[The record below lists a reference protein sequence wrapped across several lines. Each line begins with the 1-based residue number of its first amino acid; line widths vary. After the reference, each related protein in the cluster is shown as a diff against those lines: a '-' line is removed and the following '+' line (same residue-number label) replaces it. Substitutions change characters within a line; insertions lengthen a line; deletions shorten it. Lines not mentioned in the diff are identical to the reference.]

1 MRSLV
6 HDHEMRQAILA
17 RTHHDVIRQWQRL
30 VPESDTPLWMG
41 GTEEQL
47 RKRLTE
53 LRAADFEGV
62 TQLQVHVR
70 LNTNNAAE
78 PFNFSRALLR
88 ARDEALRPHRYE
100 TQTGQI

>member
-53 LRAADFEGV
+53 LRPP
-62 TQLQVHVR
+62 T
-70 LNTNNAAE
+70 
-78 PFNFSRALLR
+78 SRASPNCR
-88 ARDEALRPHRYE
+88 STCA
-100 TQTGQI
+100 